1 MKEKELFTLNKLIH
15 VANTVLELSKL
26 AMYKFWYD
34 FVKKKCKK
42 CILLFTDTDSLCFE
56 TEEDFYEIM
65 HKFHEL
71 FDLSNLP
78 KDSKYFRNDNKKVPG
93 KMKDEYGG
101 RAIYEY
107 VGTKSKMYSIRDVNN
122 CKKCVYKG
130 HTANI
135 GHDEFLDVQANGEVI
150 RHNMKVIKQYKHKM
164 HTFSIDKT
172 SLSAFDDKRYI
183 LSDGIHTLAYGH
195 KDLPTRN

>member
-1 MKEKELFTLNKLIH
+1 MN
-15 VANTVLELSKL
+15 
-26 AMYKFWYD
+26 KFWYD

-42 CILLFTDTDSLCFE
+42 CVLLFTDTDSLCFE

-71 FDLSNLP
+71 FDLGNLP

-183 LSDGIHTLAYGH
+183 LSDGIHTLTYGH